1 MAYDRAKARLEER
14 NENLRD
20 LNNSIVL
27 NADTEL
33 DESGYCRSKDEFR
46 GYSKGQMKQ
55 LLLENEELI
64 RQKRLDLIY
73 FYYQKKNYYY
83 YLTSK
88 LILYKNNFREAQD
101 RERQLDA
108 DWYRES
114 LYLQRVMA
122 QTELDE
128 QNLRKKLLQD
138 QLDTL
143 QQQCKEE
150 QDRKQQRKI
159 DQFGTITGDFYAK
172 FGTSCR

>member
-1 MAYDRAKARLEER
+1 MATDRARSRFEER
-14 NENLRD
+14 NESLRD

-55 LLLENEELI
+55 IFLENEELI
-64 RQKRLDLIY
+64 RQKRLNY
-73 FYYQKKNYYY
+73 SFFYYFFFDLFLTLFFFFL
-83 YLTSK
+83 YL
-88 LILYKNNFREAQD
+88 FRDAKE
-101 RERQLDA
+101 REKQLES
-108 DWYRES
+108 DWHRES

-122 QTELDE
+122 QTELNE
-128 QNLRKKLLQD
+128 QTLRKKLLQD

-150 QDRKQQRKI
+150 NDRKTQRKL
-159 DQFGTITGDFYAK
+159 DQFGSISGDFYAK